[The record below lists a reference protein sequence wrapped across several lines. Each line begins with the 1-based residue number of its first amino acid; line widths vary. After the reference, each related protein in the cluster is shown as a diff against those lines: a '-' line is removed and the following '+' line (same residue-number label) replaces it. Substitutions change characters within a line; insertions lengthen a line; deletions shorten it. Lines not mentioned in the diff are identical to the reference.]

1 MDLFREKLEAGR
13 SLRIA
18 FDDFDGI
25 NLEIR
30 KKCAAET
37 KLFKFKNYH
46 FKVFNRLILFSEY

>member
-30 KKCAAET
+30 KSVQLKQSCSNSKIIT
-37 KLFKFKNYH
+37 LKF
-46 FKVFNRLILFSEY
+46 STD